1 MKQETETRVSHLP
14 EHGPIDQKTGREVL
28 LSLKNVD
35 ITFGKGDD
43 AVRAVQNASF
53 DIYKGET
60 FSLVGESGSGKTTIG
75 RAVIRVN
82 PLANGQIDY
91 KGVRISGK
99 VPRALDR
106 EIIRNIQMVFQDP
119 AACLNERATVDY
131 IISEGL
137 YNFHLFENEADRV
150 KKVENMIEQV
160 GLLPEHLTR
169 YPHEFSG
176 GQR

>member
-1 MKQETETRVSHLP
+1 MEHKEKITAKEGRVAHLP
-14 EHGPIDQKTGREVL
+14 EKAPVDASGKEVL

-35 ITFGKGDD
+35 ITFGKGDN
-43 AVRAVQNASF
+43 AVRAVKNASF

-82 PLANGQIDY
+82 PCAAGEIYY

-99 VPRALDR
+99 IPHSLDR
-106 EIIRNIQMVFQDP
+106 EVIRNIQMVFQDP
-119 AACLNERATVDY
+119 AASQNERATVDY

-137 YNFHLFENEADRV
+137 YNFNLFENEADRV
-150 KKVENMIEQV
+150 RKVENIIQEV
-160 GLLPEHLTR
+160 GCSP
-169 YPHEFSG
+169 SI
-176 GQR
+176 